1 MRSAVLL
8 EIFQAI
14 DGLQVDEPAKASFRK
29 MLCQIGSDEGVK
41 GLESAVRVQYAR
53 DLLRRSCS
61 RTTVM
66 ERLKAR
72 YGISRETAYRHIR
85 EASDPVAKISLI

>member
-8 EIFQAI
+8 EIFQSI
-14 DGLQVDEPAKASFRK
+14 DGLQVDDTAKDSFRK
-29 MLCQIGSDEGVK
+29 LLCEIGADEGVK

-53 DLLRRSCS
+53 DLLSKRCS
-61 RTTVM
+61 KTTVM

-85 EASDPVAKISLI
+85 DACE